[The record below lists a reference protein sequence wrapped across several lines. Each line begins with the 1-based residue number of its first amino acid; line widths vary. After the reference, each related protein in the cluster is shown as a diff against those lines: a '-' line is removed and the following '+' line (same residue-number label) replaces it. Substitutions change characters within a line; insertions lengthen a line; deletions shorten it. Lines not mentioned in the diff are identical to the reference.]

1 MSTVPGVS
9 CRDGTFHTEYNR
21 PATFKVSVQLK
32 FCILHMNCQ
41 LECSNML
48 YVCHLI
54 CYYYYLLLWG
64 FFCSLTR
71 ATSRHG
77 KFVNMPE
84 KLSAWIYIFC
94 VKFFWYILLVNML
107 RSAVWCS
114 FLPSLVTQQHIQDIR
129 SNLFFDCNLWASV
142 KPAGVFNS
150 NLPQSMSQAITCL
163 VLGFEG
169 IGPGVSWKDIEL
181 DIFFLGFIC

>member
-1 MSTVPGVS
+1 MLFTIYSWCCEHCAWCVLQRWDVPHGVQQAGYLQS
-9 CRDGTFHTEYNR
+9 ECAAEILYSLHELSAR
-21 PATFKVSVQLK
+21 VQQ
-32 FCILHMNCQ
+32 H
-41 LECSNML
+41 
-48 YVCHLI
+48 VI
-54 CYYYYLLLWG
+54 CLSFNLLLLLFIIMG
-64 FFCSLTR
+64 FFFGSLTR

-114 FLPSLVTQQHIQDIR
+114 FLPSLVTQQHIQDIH

-142 KPAGVFNS
+142 KPAAVLNS
-150 NLPQSMSQAITCL
+150 N
-163 VLGFEG
+163 
-169 IGPGVSWKDIEL
+169 
-181 DIFFLGFIC
+181 